1 MRLQSVLSALVV
13 LGFVGA
19 SWVVAYAY
27 DGAIPAVFVIVLA
40 VLVLK
45 MCLVAGV
52 FGSAGGLN
60 PFDVL
65 AALIG
70 FVAAAG
76 LLLWGLT
83 FVGPVPV
90 VLTTLAAAVVL
101 TVRAFHR
108 NDPLRRRRALAGKC
122 EACGY
127 DLRASHD
134 RCPECGAA
142 LPEELERR
150 RRIAGKLRAARHATP
165 NSQAPDDGAVPA
177 EGPPR
182 T

>member
-1 MRLQSVLSALVV
+1 MTRLPLSLPGKS
-13 LGFVGA
+13 LGA
-19 SWVVAYAY
+19 SARHPPP
-27 DGAIPAVFVIVLA
+27 G
-40 VLVLK
+40 
-45 MCLVAGV
+45 
-52 FGSAGGLN
+52 N
-60 PFDVL
+60 PPDFRSTFPGQPLQWNFVL

-83 FVGPVPV
+83 FVGPVPLV
-90 VLTTLAAAVVL
+90 VMTVAMGVLVTIRAV
-101 TVRAFHR
+101 RR
-108 NDPLRRRRALAGKC
+108 NDPLRHRRALAGKC
-122 EACGY
+122 EECGY

-150 RRIAGKLRAARHATP
+150 RRIAGELRAIRQPSRPAPPKADDALP
-165 NSQAPDDGAVPA
+165 AQA
-177 EGPPR
+177 PPR